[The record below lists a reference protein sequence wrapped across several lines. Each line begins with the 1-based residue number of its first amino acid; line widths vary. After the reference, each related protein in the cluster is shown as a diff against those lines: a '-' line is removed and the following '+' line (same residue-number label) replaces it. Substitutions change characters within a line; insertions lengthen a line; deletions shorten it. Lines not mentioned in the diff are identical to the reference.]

1 MQDLCPLCLKKG
13 VKRRVKLLQIN
24 LQEGVWICEEEK
36 CIWPFGYEG
45 FVFCPRIV
53 GKIWSC
59 YWDDHKSTPKL
70 KLCSSSALP
79 IISPNLMTNHSKSI
93 NTANP
98 IKINNDTDVLQNM
111 CQESQILPSENK
123 GEYNVNT
130 EAISNPDRSNDSL
143 LLIDDCTE
151 GTKIKNEF
159 INSIAKEFKR
169 EDDSCTQRNHQNTNS
184 LRGIPK
190 ITSIEKTNID
200 ISNVTENE
208 ISGHQ
213 DLDEKPLCINKC
225 ADMRVKNLASNS
237 LPISEKLVNSE
248 SHETNPV
255 NNKVTEPKS
264 HFNITKME
272 IDGLPPITISFEV
285 PVCTTLPKTINT
297 NVGECSNGGTVGS
310 DTKSNALVMK
320 NVSVRRTVTSGRHY
334 EKFSFSAIKK
344 KLEPNK
350 SVDADN
356 RNDENIS
363 NNIKKDNSDKI
374 FHNNKTVTSCK
385 NECEQFTSPTNVTCD
400 YTSGQEN
407 ISQDI
412 SLMNTSV
419 NIDTVLDDFLS
430 NDYSVT
436 EDINDD
442 WINSLLT

>member
-208 ISGHQ
+208 IS
-213 DLDEKPLCINKC
+213 
-225 ADMRVKNLASNS
+225 
-237 LPISEKLVNSE
+237 
-248 SHETNPV
+248 
-255 NNKVTEPKS
+255 
-264 HFNITKME
+264 
-272 IDGLPPITISFEV
+272 
-285 PVCTTLPKTINT
+285 
-297 NVGECSNGGTVGS
+297 
-310 DTKSNALVMK
+310 
-320 NVSVRRTVTSGRHY
+320 
-334 EKFSFSAIKK
+334 
-344 KLEPNK
+344 
-350 SVDADN
+350 
-356 RNDENIS
+356 
-363 NNIKKDNSDKI
+363 
-374 FHNNKTVTSCK
+374 VTSCK